1 MQYVEKIK
9 EDANIFVPITTELR
23 SAFVTEDMFWIE
35 IIKAALVCINHFFNK
50 KNTSKTNK
58 SAAGNKLI
66 TSRNFIFKDEITS

>member
-35 IIKAALVCINHFFNK
+35 IIKAALVCMNQFFNK
-50 KNTSKTNK
+50 KTQAKQIKVRLGISLLQ
-58 SAAGNKLI
+58 AAILFLKM
-66 TSRNFIFKDEITS
+66 